1 MQFIKLASRNKLIF
15 GGFAAIAMV
24 VIVLVGLVYA
34 ALQTMERSTR
44 MDLHSN
50 EVLRVEGTLLG
61 ALVNIETGERGYLI
75 TGKEASLAP
84 MIAGQAAYADALSKL
99 RQLTIDNAEQ
109 QKRLADIDAVYR
121 SWTTDAIDPVVA
133 LQKKQPEN
141 SGSSAE
147 ALAYEREGKG
157 KARMDE
163 MRELLGK
170 FVGAETA
177 LLDER
182 SAQAATTRARTDGI
196 LLGGGLLALLA
207 ILGVATALVR
217 SILAPLE
224 HASAVTA
231 RIAAGHLGESV
242 SVTRNDDLGR
252 MLNALHAMDENL
264 ARIVGAVRENAVQVE
279 HAARDISAGNDDLS
293 NRTQE
298 QASSLEETAAS
309 MEEMSSAV
317 KQNASG
323 AALAQQISQGLR
335 TDAKNGGA
343 VADEAVEAMKQISEA
358 SRNIGEIAVLI
369 DEIAFQT
376 NLLAV
381 NAAVEAARAGEQGRG
396 FAVVAAEVRNLAQR
410 SAAAAKDIKSLIGT
424 TVQRVSTGSD
434 LVNRTGQ
441 ALVTIGNSATKVAD
455 IVSEISAASQ
465 EQSAGVEQVNV
476 AVASL
481 DDVTQQNAAL
491 VEEASAAS
499 RQALELAQEL
509 TRQVAFFKLADSA
522 AAAARASSKPSPQP
536 VKAAP
541 VSVPREPL
549 MAMAPSAQPALASG
563 QWREF

>member
-1 MQFIKLASRNKLIF
+1 MQFMKLASRNKLIF
-15 GGFAAIAMV
+15 GGFASIAIV
-24 VIVLVGLVYA
+24 VIVLVGIVYA
-34 ALQTMERSTR
+34 ALQTMAQSTR

-50 EVLRVEGTLLG
+50 EVLRVEGALLN

-75 TGKEASLAP
+75 TGKAASLEP
-84 MIAGQAAYADALSKL
+84 MNTGQAAYADAMKKL
-99 RQLTIDNAEQ
+99 RSLTIDNAAQ
-109 QKRLADIDAVYR
+109 QRRLTDIDTTYR
-121 SWTTDAIDPVVA
+121 AWTTDAIAPVVD
-133 LQKKQPEN
+133 LQKKQLSG
-141 SGSSAE
+141 SGSSAD
-147 ALAYEREGKG
+147 ALAYERQGKG

-163 MRELLGK
+163 MRGLLDQ
-170 FVGAETA
+170 FAGAETG
-177 LLDER
+177 LLEQR
-182 SAQAATTRARTDGI
+182 SAQAATTRARTNGI
-196 LLGGGLLALLA
+196 LLGGGALALLA
-207 ILGVATALVR
+207 ILGVATVLVR
-217 SILAPLE
+217 SILTPLE
-224 HASAVTA
+224 RASAVTA
-231 RIAAGHLGESV
+231 RIAAGHLGESFA
-242 SVTRNDDLGR
+242 VTRNDDLGR

-309 MEEMSSAV
+309 MEEMSSTV
-317 KQNASG
+317 KQNAEG
-323 AALAQQISQGLR
+323 AALAQRISQGLR
-335 TDAKNGGA
+335 NDAKNGGT
-343 VADEAVEAMKQISEA
+343 VADEAVEAMKQITEA

-376 NLLAV
+376 NLLAL

-396 FAVVAAEVRNLAQR
+396 FAVVAAEVRSLAQR
-410 SAAAAKDIKSLIGT
+410 SAAAAKDIKGLIGT
-424 TVQRVSTGSD
+424 TVQRVSTGSE

-455 IVSEISAASQ
+455 IVNEISSASQ

-509 TRQVAFFKLADSA
+509 TRQVAFFKLADATAIESGA
-522 AAAARASSKPSPQP
+522 ASRPTPRP

-541 VSVPREPL
+541 VSEPRESL
-549 MAMAPSAQPALASG
+549 VAMAPVAQPALAAG

>member
-15 GGFAAIAMV
+15 SGFAAIAMV

-50 EVLRVEGTLLG
+50 EVLRVEGALLG

-121 SWTTDAIDPVVA
+121 SWTTDAIDPVIA

-163 MRELLGK
+163 MRDLLGK

-207 ILGVATALVR
+207 IVGVATALVR

-376 NLLAV
+376 NLLAL

-522 AAAARASSKPSPQP
+522 AVVAGASSKPSPQP

-541 VSVPREPL
+541 VSAPREPL
-549 MAMAPSAQPALASG
+549 MAMAPAAQPALASG